1 MFHRKRSSPV
11 WGTRAPLLAKVQNA
25 SGNNHQM
32 NTFVD
37 LEARAHST
45 EVMEEVAAAMPS
57 ELEQVIV
64 DDGPVADGDDSDGG
78 CVGNDNPHDVDS
90 RNVETKND
98 AAGAIQGL
106 VQGGHGNFRT
116 NDYDNVRCLSDCCIV
131 KEAESDDTGR
141 GGANRTHFFLDTGTE
156 GDLPKKA

>member
-1 MFHRKRSSPV
+1 
-11 WGTRAPLLAKVQNA
+11 
-25 SGNNHQM
+25 M

-78 CVGNDNPHDVDS
+78 CVGNDNPHDVDL

-106 VQGGHGNFRT
+106 VQGAHGNFRT